1 MDTNN
6 GNVSLSISKELV
18 NPIIQ
23 AKINEA
29 VVSALG
35 GQDELIRKSVDAIM
49 NTKVNDQGKVSS
61 YSSDNKYTML
71 EIIAKNKIEDALRK
85 AVDSMLETN
94 KDVLKD
100 AMIKYLQTKKGVE
113 AFVSSMLANA
123 VNLKDAKM
131 SVVFGEKEIPKP
143 RY

>member
-29 VVSALG
+29 IISALG

-71 EIIAKNKIEDALRK
+71 EIIAKNKI
-85 AVDSMLETN
+85 
-94 KDVLKD
+94 
-100 AMIKYLQTKKGVE
+100 
-113 AFVSSMLANA
+113 
-123 VNLKDAKM
+123 
-131 SVVFGEKEIPKP
+131 
-143 RY
+143 